1 MRRRQVCRQ
10 VFGLVLVVVSLGA
23 VTVACGDGEQSAATT
38 TTTNGPATGE
48 DQGGPPTSV
57 AAAVGPSTSA
67 APIVTEPP
75 AADFCGRAQQLNRLL
90 TTTNASNNAAIAV
103 VAAQLNSMAEVAPPE
118 LAADMANMLRYWN
131 RLASVDS
138 NDLSQIAALQQKDP
152 EETASG
158 QKVTAYLVDVCGVQ
172 PTA

>member
-1 MRRRQVCRQ
+1 
-10 VFGLVLVVVSLGA
+10 
-23 VTVACGDGEQSAATT
+23 
-38 TTTNGPATGE
+38 
-48 DQGGPPTSV
+48 
-57 AAAVGPSTSA
+57 
-67 APIVTEPP
+67 
-75 AADFCGRAQQLNRLL
+75 L